1 MKIIFIQI
9 LVFIVVCLYY
19 CDNKQPDV
27 SPVVTDD
34 LKNKTFLMEKDT
46 IKNDNI
52 EILEIINKNNFYF

>member
-9 LVFIVVCLYY
+9 LVFVIVCLYY
-19 CDNKQPDV
+19 CDNKQANV

-34 LKNKTFLMEKDT
+34 LKNKTFLIEKDT